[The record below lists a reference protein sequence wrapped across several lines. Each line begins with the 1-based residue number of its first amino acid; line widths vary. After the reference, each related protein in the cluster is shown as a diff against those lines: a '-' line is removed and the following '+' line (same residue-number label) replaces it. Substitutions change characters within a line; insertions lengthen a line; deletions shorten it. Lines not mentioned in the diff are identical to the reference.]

1 MSCMPFPALGV
12 DIFAFIELWLAYL
25 IAYFSYHW
33 FSGLTDSCFPLFVG
47 THGHMKCV
55 FDGVIKAQDTVC
67 MNLYKRVFPK
77 WTYEP
82 AILPPPAETPEE
94 DSMEI

>member
-1 MSCMPFPALGV
+1 MNICRYV
-12 DIFAFIELWLAYL
+12 VEYNIL
-25 IAYFSYHW
+25 IVFSP
-33 FSGLTDSCFPLFVG
+33 SCFAG

-55 FDGVIKAQDTVC
+55 FDGNIKSQDTVC

-82 AILPPPAETPEE
+82 TVMSPPPESPKD
-94 DSMEI
+94 DSDGMEI

>member
-1 MSCMPFPALGV
+1 MFYNE
-12 DIFAFIELWLAYL
+12 AFD
-25 IAYFSYHW
+25 YF
-33 FSGLTDSCFPLFVG
+33 TG

-55 FDGVIKAQDTVC
+55 FDGDVKSQDTVC

-82 AILPPPAETPEE
+82 VIMAPPAETSQ
-94 DSMEI
+94 DADDGMEM

>member
-1 MSCMPFPALGV
+1 MVVMYSV
-12 DIFAFIELWLAYL
+12 
-25 IAYFSYHW
+25 
-33 FSGLTDSCFPLFVG
+33 SCFDCYTG

-55 FDGVIKAQDTVC
+55 FDGAIKAQDTVC

-82 AILPPPAETPEE
+82 AILPPPAETAE
-94 DSMEI
+94 DTEDNMEI

>member
-1 MSCMPFPALGV
+1 MFYDEAFPCANQSLTP
-12 DIFAFIELWLAYL
+12 WLVTLKYWQSKKRNKFD
-25 IAYFSYHW
+25 YF
-33 FSGLTDSCFPLFVG
+33 TG

-55 FDGVIKAQDTVC
+55 FDGDIKSQDTVC

-82 AILPPPAETPEE
+82 VIMAPPAETPQ
-94 DSMEI
+94 DAHDGMEM

>member
-1 MSCMPFPALGV
+1 
-12 DIFAFIELWLAYL
+12 
-25 IAYFSYHW
+25 
-33 FSGLTDSCFPLFVG
+33 
-47 THGHMKCV
+47 MKCV

-82 AILPPPAETPEE
+82 AILPPPSESPEE
-94 DSMEI
+94 DSMEIWDNLPLSYWLTYWERTDI

>member
-1 MSCMPFPALGV
+1 MIPFG
-12 DIFAFIELWLAYL
+12 
-25 IAYFSYHW
+25 YFYHGNDVFNMNSLFRSVVVGCD
-33 FSGLTDSCFPLFVG
+33 FSISCFDCYTG

-55 FDGVIKAQDTVC
+55 FDGAIKAQDTVC

-82 AILPPPAETPEE
+82 AILPPPAEATE
-94 DSMEI
+94 DTEDNMEI